1 MRDPQETN
9 TDPKVPA
16 RWWIAL
22 SGIVLLAAVVRLCNL
37 GTFSLWLDEAFTV
50 ARANLPLP
58 ELVAAAAADPDNVPL
73 YLIMT
78 HLSMVLGLVEP
89 WIRLV
94 PIAAGLASVVVWAVW
109 TRSHFG
115 DRIGLLTAGFMALST
130 FHVRYS
136 QELRAYPYLLLI
148 TGLAMLA
155 ADRLRTRQ
163 TLSSALVLAAT
174 VAFGWYAHFSFA
186 MTLVPIAGLVLFP
199 DRESPPAATDRR
211 RRAALLAASIALG
224 TLAFAPWLAAVA
236 GALPDRLS
244 RGATVWNLATVGRRW
259 EFLTV
264 AANDSSL
271 LSWLGA
277 LLAILAAVGLTA
289 AAGRRI
295 GRMVVIPAAAT
306 IVVAELLFHLV
317 NRWSKA
323 RYATAAWPFLAI
335 LVVLGLDL
343 LLRRL
348 GDRRLRGIAAL
359 AVALAMAVR
368 VDAYHREGRPHWDRM
383 AAAIEA
389 SRRPTEPLLLESE
402 WIASCLPL
410 YYSGDTQSLRWSIEP
425 IHEAL
430 VGSPSVLLVTS
441 THHADNPALRRLSR
455 RGALVAEIPQTGAL
469 VRLRPDMVR
478 SADDPLPWPTAAADL
493 VPDVLEAPLQGCLS
507 RLVPKGRWRAGGS
520 GRIEFDEESRAALR
534 GGFTGP
540 RTGAD
545 GTTFAWVDGP
555 EAAAVL
561 ERSRPTPARLAMSV
575 RPFRGISHQELRAVV
590 NGQPVGAATL
600 NPGPQTIS
608 FDTPATCWRRG
619 RNLVVLQFRVVVLR
633 DGFEARAAAID
644 WLEVTPLVDPQA
656 GRSQ

>member
-1 MRDPQETN
+1 MMDPNITN
-9 TDPKVPA
+9 PHPNADRQWW
-16 RWWIAL
+16 RWL

-37 GTFSLWLDEAFTV
+37 GTFSLWLDEGFTM

-78 HLSMVLGLVEP
+78 HVSILLGLVEP
-89 WIRLV
+89 WIRLA
-94 PIAAGLASVVVWAVW
+94 PIAAGLTSIVVWAVW
-109 TRSHFG
+109 TRTYFG

-163 TLSSALVLAAT
+163 TLRSALVLAAT
-174 VAFGWYAHFSFA
+174 IAVGWYTHFSFA
-186 MTLVPIAGLVLFP
+186 MTLVPIAGLVLFL

-211 RRAALLAASIALG
+211 RRAALLAASVALG

-244 RGATVWNLATVGRRW
+244 RGATIWTLGTVGRRW

-264 AANDSSL
+264 AAHDSSP

-289 AAGRRI
+289 AAGRRT
-295 GRMVVIPAAAT
+295 GRLVVIPAAAT
-306 IVVAELLFHLV
+306 IVVVEPLFHLV

-323 RYATAAWPFLAI
+323 RYVTAAWPFLAI

-359 AVALAMAVR
+359 TMALALAVR

-402 WIASCLPL
+402 WIASCLPF

-430 VGSPSVLLVTS
+430 DGSPSVLLVTS
-441 THHADNPALRRLSR
+441 THHADNPALRRLAR

-478 SADDPLPWPTAAADL
+478 PADGQLTWPTAAADL
-493 VPDVLEAPLQGCLS
+493 VPDFLESPLQGCLS
-507 RLVPKGRWRAGGS
+507 RLVPTGWSRAGRSGGS

-540 RTGAD
+540 RTSAD
-545 GTTFAWVDGP
+545 GTSFAWVAGP
-555 EAAAVL
+555 EAAAIFD
-561 ERSRPTPARLAMSV
+561 RSRPTPARLAMSV
-575 RPFRGISHQELRAVV
+575 RPFGGISHQELRAVV

-608 FDTPATCWRRG
+608 FDTPATCWHPG
-619 RNLVVLQFRVVVLR
+619 RNLVVLQFRVVVVR
-633 DGFEARAAAID
+633 DGSEARAAAID
-644 WLEVTPLVDPQA
+644 WLEVTPISD
-656 GRSQ
+656 